1 MRHELPLRGVVLGLP
16 LALPCR
22 ESVSSPM
29 RLPPVKDSMPVEAAG
44 EKFTLPVVT
53 RAAAAAGAAEM
64 ADVVASLLRL
74 CSDEPVTAVVAVA
87 DALSK
92 RHPTQCV
99 GSSRDRARLRGPHF
113 RECKSLFGL
122 TCSLCL
128 RPRVATTH
136 TLLSRALQ
144 VCSSYCRPE
153 RWPVALPSER
163 AASLLR
169 SPYPPVC
176 LTPVSHDAGDSCS
189 SAHPARKTQPCY
201 AARNSLCADA
211 AASQGWDCRTAE
223 GTASLRRR
231 PCRACTQSGGCSGR
245 MRCGW
250 GRKGGSGS
258 ACRLHHEEDSRR
270 QWLSADRRCDDKLA
284 HASQRVEE
292 RVCGIIPG
300 TYDWRHGHRLVHG
313 TQLDHHCTSR
323 HLETER
329 PWRDIPHRDAVQCI
343 CKTQHA
349 GCFSTPAGGCRQ
361 VAE

>member
-1 MRHELPLRGVVLGLP
+1 
-16 LALPCR
+16 
-22 ESVSSPM
+22 M

-92 RHPTQCV
+92 RHPTKCV
-99 GSSRDRARLRGPHF
+99 GSSRSVRVLGGGGHF
-113 RECKSLFGL
+113 LSKCKSLFGL

-153 RWPVALPSER
+153 RRPVASKRACSLAPSQ
-163 AASLLR
+163 SF
-169 SPYPPVC
+169 SPRVC

-189 SAHPARKTQPCY
+189 FAHPARETQPCY
-201 AARNSLCADA
+201 GARNSLCADD
-211 AASQGWDCRTAE
+211 AASQGWDCCYAA
-223 GTASLRRR
+223 GTASFRRR

-250 GRKGGSGS
+250 GRKGGSGA
-258 ACRLHHEEDSRR
+258 ACRLHHEEDSWW
-270 QWLSADRRCDDKLA
+270 QWLSADHRCDDKLA
-284 HASQRVEE
+284 HASQRAEE

-300 TYDWRHGHRLVHG
+300 TYDWRHSHRLVHG

-329 PWRDIPHRDAVQCI
+329 PWSDVPHRHAVQCI